1 MAKYLDTNISPDDVT
16 VDNISSYNK
25 QTADVITQIRYVD
38 MTRVS
43 TGIAGLDSYKQ
54 NSLST
59 RHLKDTEENRPS
71 TAVSG
76 TVFFIKEE

>member
-1 MAKYLDTNISPDDVT
+1 MAKYLDTNISPDDIT

-25 QTADVITQIRYVD
+25 QTADVIAQIQQVD
-38 MTRVS
+38 MAKAS
-43 TGIAGLDSYKQ
+43 AGITGLYSYKQ

>member
-16 VDNISSYNK
+16 IDNISSYNK
-25 QTADVITQIRYVD
+25 QTADVIAQIQYVD
-38 MTRVS
+38 MTKVS
-43 TGIAGLDSYKQ
+43 TSIENLQSYKR
-54 NSLST
+54 NSLSI
-59 RHLKDTEENRPS
+59 RHLKDTVENRPG